1 MENKVVEDK
10 LYVNSQSLLE
20 DSFRLGK
27 SIVES
32 GFRPDFLVGVWRGG
46 SPVGIA
52 VQEYLEFR
60 SIKTD
65 HIAIRT
71 SGYSKDHKIESKIRV
86 HNLGYIE
93 ENINSKNKLLII
105 DDVFETGLTM
115 ESVIKNLKAKLKD
128 KFPSEFKIATVYY
141 KPDFNKTDL
150 KPDFFVNI
158 TDKWIVFPHE
168 LVGLIDKELKEE
180 GDWVNEFL
188 K

>member
-1 MENKVVEDK
+1 MDDKVVKDK
-10 LYVNSQSLLE
+10 LYIGSQSLLE
-20 DSFRLGK
+20 DSFKLGK
-27 SIVES
+27 MVVES

-60 SIKTD
+60 GVKTD

-105 DDVFETGLTM
+105 DDVFDTGLTM
-115 ESVIKNLKAKLKD
+115 EAVIKTLKDKLKD
-128 KFPSEFKIATVYY
+128 KYPEDVKIATVYF
-141 KPDFNKTDL
+141 KPDSNTTDI
-150 KPDFFVNI
+150 KPDFFVKV

-168 LVGLIDKELKEE
+168 LVELTEKELKEK
-180 GDWVNEFL
+180 GDWVKGFL
-188 K
+188 G